1 MKLPSLR
8 TRLRLLSQHRR
19 RPSGFTLVELVLV
32 LTILA
37 VLMGAAI
44 YQLNKSGFFEQAVDQ
59 TIESDFKTMGTALEA
74 YRGAA
79 GRFPTTEQGLEALI
93 EKPTKDPIPDRWYK
107 YFEEGEVPK
116 DPWKQPYK
124 YRYPATKSKKSYD
137 IYSIGKDGQDGTE
150 DDVGN
155 WKPAET
161 K

>member
-1 MKLPSLR
+1 MKLPSP
-8 TRLRLLSQHRR
+8 RLLLLSRR
-19 RPSGFTLVELVLV
+19 RHPQGFTLVELVLV

-59 TIESDFKTMGTALEA
+59 TIKSDIDNTISIALES
-74 YRGAA
+74 YRNAA
-79 GRFPTTEQGLEALI
+79 GRFPTTEQGLEALVD
-93 EKPTKDPIPDRWYK
+93 KPTKDPIPDRWYAYLK
-107 YFEEGEVPK
+107 EVPK

-124 YRYPATKSKKSYD
+124 YRYPATKSKDGYD
-137 IYSIGKDGQDGTE
+137 VYSVGKDGQDGTE

-155 WKPAET
+155 WKAADA